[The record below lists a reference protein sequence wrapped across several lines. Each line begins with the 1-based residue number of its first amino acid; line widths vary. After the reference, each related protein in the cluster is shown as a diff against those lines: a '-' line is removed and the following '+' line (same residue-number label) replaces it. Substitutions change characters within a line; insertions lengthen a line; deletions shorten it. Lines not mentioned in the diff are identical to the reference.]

1 MKKVISGIRN
11 HQEISL
17 LLAVCL
23 TMFILL
29 YRKMLFGGYIYAY
42 SDIGRDTL
50 ATYLPR
56 YLFDGDW
63 IRNGGASSY
72 TLQDGLGAYIR
83 NPVYKYIFPFNF
95 FFVMSNGENIG
106 SILLLSL
113 FIKSMIIAVFSYL
126 YFNKI
131 LQDKRAA
138 AIGGMIWTFSGYMI
152 VWGQHYQFATL
163 ILEFT
168 VGIYFL
174 QLFLE
179 GKRAGF
185 FFVLAVALTVF
196 DSYFNLY
203 MSGIFFAVY
212 TVVWCV
218 FTHKSI
224 REIMKKLVLLFLMAV
239 WGIGIAMV
247 QFMPAMRSFFS
258 STRMND
264 VTAKGQSLDL
274 IYGKD
279 YILTFVGRL
288 LSPNTLR
295 TGNDFTGA
303 YNYYEAALLST
314 SLLCVFAVIFL
325 LQTQFRKRVS
335 ALLISMLLLLLSP
348 VFSQVLGMNAKKQR
362 WSYLFCFIA
371 VLCIAYFLKY
381 LFSHE
386 KNTDMSRMLRK
397 TVIYS
402 DIVYAVLLLILLAA
416 HLRGLVCIDKLTF
429 FVVGFV
435 VILYSIFFLLYG
447 KNIRRHC
454 ALFLVGILFAEL
466 ILINDSSVNKRC
478 VISKDAWEQEYFND
492 GTIAAVNELKQVDD
506 SLYRVN
512 KTYISVG
519 ENDALVQGYNGLAS
533 YSSLNSQELVSF
545 YLAAGYELINGFPH
559 WISIPC
565 YDMYINSLLGT
576 KYLLAKKDAPVESED
591 YIKVLETEDVIVYQ
605 NLYALPFGY
614 LYYRELSRDSVSCL
628 ERVDRQK
635 ALTTGFYCTDN
646 CSPDALVQE
655 DLLQDEAEKLT
666 HAEVLDNLS
675 QLQEN
680 AMTNIKLEEN
690 VLSGQINNR
699 EEKSAMLAIPIIY
712 NTNWKIYV
720 DGKEQKLYNING
732 GLIGTII
739 EPGAHT
745 VEMRYCDSL
754 EKCGV
759 TISAVCLLLFI
770 ISMFFVLAGP
780 SIFKKVQSTG

>member
-1 MKKVISGIRN
+1 MKKVVSGIRN
-11 HQEISL
+11 HMEISL
-17 LLAVCL
+17 LLAACL
-23 TMFILL
+23 TLFVLL

-63 IRNGGASSY
+63 LRNGGTSSY

-106 SILLLSL
+106 GILMLSL
-113 FIKSMIIAVFSYL
+113 FIKIMIIAVFSYL

-138 AIGGMIWTFSGYMI
+138 AIGGLIWTFSGYMI

-179 GKRAGF
+179 GKRAGLF
-185 FFVLAVALTVF
+185 FILAVALTVF

-212 TVVWCV
+212 TVIWCV
-218 FTHKSI
+218 FKHKNVRDI
-224 REIMKKLVLLFLMAV
+224 LKKLVLLFLMAV
-239 WGIGIAMV
+239 WGIAIAMV

-288 LSPNTLR
+288 LSPNTLKV
-295 TGNDFTGA
+295 GNEFTGA

-325 LQTQFRKRVS
+325 LQTQLRKRVS
-335 ALLISMLLLLLSP
+335 ALLISVLLLLLLP

-371 VLCIAYFLKY
+371 VLCISYFLKC

-386 KNTDMSRMLRK
+386 KNAEMSRMLRR

-402 DIVYAVLLLILLAA
+402 DIVYGVLFLILITA
-416 HLRGLVCIDKLTF
+416 HLRGLVRIDKQTIF
-429 FVVGFV
+429 IAGFV

-447 KNIRRHC
+447 KNIRKHC
-454 ALFLVGILFAEL
+454 VLLLAGILSAEL
-466 ILINDSSVNKRC
+466 ILINDASVNKRY

-492 GTIAAVNELKQVDD
+492 GTIEAVNELKQLDD

-512 KTYISVG
+512 KTYVSVG

-533 YSSLNSQELVSF
+533 YSSLNAQELVSF
-545 YLAAGYELINGFPH
+545 YLASGYELINGFSH

-614 LYYRELSRDSVSCL
+614 LYYRELSWDSVSSL

-635 ALTTGFYCTDN
+635 ALTTGFYYTDN
-646 CSPDALVQE
+646 DSQDVIVQE
-655 DLLQDEAEKLT
+655 DLLQGEAEQLT
-666 HAEVLDNLS
+666 HEEVLDNLL

-680 AMTNIKLEEN
+680 AMTDIKLEKN
-690 VLSGQINNR
+690 VLSGQIDNR
-699 EEKSAMLAIPIIY
+699 EDKSAMLAVPIIY
-712 NTNWKIYV
+712 NTSWKIYI

-732 GLIGTII
+732 GLIGAII

-745 VEMRYCDSL
+745 VELRYCDSL
-754 EKCGV
+754 EKWGII
-759 TISAVCLLLFI
+759 ISVVCLLMFI
-770 ISMFFVLAGP
+770 ISMVFVLTRP
-780 SIFKKVQSTG
+780 SACNKVQSTG